1 MTSSFISS
9 LALLFAA
16 GCLISLLQLCNSAHP
31 EYPGVI
37 ELVGYSNRR
46 ARTHYIP
53 PAGDS
58 PTLAPPPAKI
68 QADIETVK
76 ANIEKYNKLLTLD
89 TKNLP
94 ESQKDML
101 ERIVERVA
109 RLKESLDI
117 DESERLRA
125 STRPV
130 ESVSTDSGSDIA
142 SPFGTDTTTE
152 ASTNAEAETDPTL
165 VLDETTLLQL
175 QTSMDELAAAQ
186 AAVTAQTS
194 AVPRDIPTTTEYNYN
209 AASDELEQTESATD
223 SNEKEDT
230 TENLLSAGGGMGNDY
245 PTTTVDPLTDATDS
259 DDQFVAARSNN
270 NIAAASI
277 KAEPEDGS
285 GGLTTIGSQRTLT
298 TSGKLTKTRA
308 TKRPGSGGITKTGH
322 APKRGQKPGTTASVH
337 RHTVSNKQKLAT
349 TTTQPLQQTYHHQ
362 QQQQQHPLQLQ
373 QTHLPKQPQ
382 QLQYSKPQQ
391 TASSQLPLSASS
403 PLYQAHKVSVSPPAT
418 QSTDKTSAAAAAA
431 AAAAAS
437 AASTASIASLASA
450 YSSTPVTTT
459 LSNNNNYGTGSNV
472 NNDMDYE
479 PQVNTSALIDSLNH
493 AREEFYQQ
501 KQSLN
506 NKDKEN
512 EKF

>member
-1 MTSSFISS
+1 MLVVVATCFT
-9 LALLFAA
+9 
-16 GCLISLLQLCNSAHP
+16 SLLQLCSSANN

-46 ARTHYIP
+46 ARTHYMP
-53 PAGDS
+53 PIGDS
-58 PTLAPPPAKI
+58 PTLTPPPAKI

-117 DESERLRA
+117 NESEHLRD
-125 STRPV
+125 STKPV
-130 ESVSTDSGSDIA
+130 DSENSDSEA
-142 SPFGTDTTTE
+142 AADKTLGVTTE
-152 ASTNAEAETDPTL
+152 AATNTEAETDPTL

-194 AVPRDIPTTTEYNYN
+194 IARELPTTTEYNYN
-209 AASDELEQTESATD
+209 AGSDEAEQTESVTD
-223 SNEKEDT
+223 SNENGDT
-230 TENLLSAGGGMGNDY
+230 TEGAVAGGADY
-245 PTTTVDPLTDATDS
+245 PTTTIDPLTDATDS

-277 KAEPEDGS
+277 KAEPEDS
-285 GGLTTIGSQRTLT
+285 NGGLTTIGSQRTLT

-322 APKRGQKPGTTASVH
+322 TSKRGQKPGTTTSLH
-337 RHTVSNKQKLAT
+337 RHSASNKQKLAT
-349 TTTQPLQQTYHHQ
+349 TTTQPLQTYHHQ
-362 QQQQQHPLQLQ
+362 QQLQQQQQHL
-373 QTHLPKQPQ
+373 HKQPQ
-382 QLQYSKPQQ
+382 LQYQKAQ
-391 TASSQLPLSASS
+391 TVQLPQSASS
-403 PLYQAHKVSVSPPAT
+403 PLYQAHKVSASPPAT
-418 QSTDKTSAAAAAA
+418 QSTDKTSVGAAAAAA
-431 AAAAAS
+431 AA

-459 LSNNNNYGTGSNV
+459 LANNYGNANN

-501 KQSLN
+501 KQGIS
-506 NKDKEN
+506 NKDKVSSLLLVWVIRGTGVLNSGNDGYGEH
-512 EKF
+512 